1 MPDRI
6 EPVHWR
12 LFASLALTLAAAAT
26 AIAQSGSTAKPSQ
39 DSQQPPT
46 FRTEANFVRVD
57 VYPTQAGKPVLDL
70 RAEDFEVLEDG
81 KPQSIQTFEH
91 VVVSPAGPQS
101 LRSEPNSIGAARQ
114 LAANPRNRV
123 FVLFL
128 DTNHVTVEGS
138 WHAREPL
145 IRLIDRVLGPDD
157 LVGVMTPKMSAADM
171 VLARKTEV
179 MASGLRDIWP
189 WGERY
194 TLQRTELEESYAFC
208 FPRPEQADVVAAMI
222 ARRRERMSLDSLN
235 ELVLY
240 LRNIREERKAIV
252 TVSEGWLLFRPDSKL
267 TELRTDPLSGRTEP
281 IPGPDPISV
290 GPDGRITTRNTRNS
304 SGGEKKSECYA
315 ARLYLSMID
324 NERYFRDII
333 DEANMGNATFYTVDP
348 RGLPVF
354 DTPIGP
360 GPMVPVA
367 VDARILRNRLSNL
380 RTLADATDG
389 IAVMNNNDLDVGLK
403 RISDDLSSYYL
414 LGYYSTNGK
423 LDGRFHNI
431 KVRVKRSGVDVRA
444 RKGYRAATLAEVR
457 TAKAAAPAPAPDW
470 LANVTNAISVLA
482 RIRPDSRLS
491 LNLVPVP
498 AANSRAVSTVWI
510 AGELQAVSGTDPWT
524 KGGTVDLDVKAGNSS
539 ATARVTLAPAE
550 RAFAIPVTLSSPV
563 DSGSLQVRARL
574 TGADPA
580 ADSLGGVLTVDV
592 PDGMGQPLLFRRGP
606 ATGNRVVPAASFQ
619 FSRTERA
626 RLEFP
631 VGADVKSGA
640 GRLLDKVGKPL
651 PIPVT
656 VGERT
661 DEQTGQRWLTAD
673 IILAPLA
680 AGDYAV
686 ELLATTTTREQKV
699 VTALRVVR

>member
-1 MPDRI
+1 MPDRT
-6 EPVHWR
+6 EVVQHR
-12 LFASLALTLAAAAT
+12 LFASLALALAAAAT
-26 AIAQSGSTAKPSQ
+26 AIGQSGGAAKPQ
-39 DSQQPPT
+39 APQPPAT

-57 VYPTQAGKPVLDL
+57 VYPTQSGKPVLDL

-81 KPQSIQTFEH
+81 KPQAIQTFEH
-91 VVVSPAGPQS
+91 VRVSPAGPQS
-101 LRSEPNSIGAARQ
+101 LRSEPNSIGASQQ

-128 DTNHVTVEGS
+128 DTYHVTVVGS

-157 LVGVMTPKMSAADM
+157 LVGVMTPKMSAADV

-189 WGERY
+189 WGERF
-194 TLQRTELEESYAFC
+194 TLQTDLIEEFYAGC
-208 FPRPEQADVVAAMI
+208 FPRREQADVVAGMI
-222 ARRRERMSLDSLN
+222 ARRRERTSLDSLH

-252 TVSEGWLLFRPDSKL
+252 TVSEGWVLFRPDTTL
-267 TELRTDPLSGRTEP
+267 TELRIDPVTGRTEP
-281 IPGPDPISV
+281 IPGPDPITV
-290 GPDGRITTRNTRNS
+290 GLDGKLTTRDTRNTNA
-304 SGGEKKSECYA
+304 GQAKSECDA
-315 ARLYLSMID
+315 ARLNLSMID
-324 NERYFRDII
+324 NEKYLRDII
-333 DEANMGNATFYTVDP
+333 DEANMGNASFYTLDP

-360 GPMVPVA
+360 APPPPVA
-367 VDARILRNRLSNL
+367 TDARILRNRLANL
-380 RTLADATDG
+380 RTLAEATDG
-389 IAVMNNNDLDVGLK
+389 MSVMNNNDLDTGLK

-423 LDGRFHNI
+423 LDGRFHTI

-444 RKGYRAATLAEVR
+444 RKGYRAATLAEV
-457 TAKAAAPAPAPDW
+457 TAAKAAAPAPAPDW
-470 LANVTNAISVLA
+470 LANVTDAISVLA

-491 LNLVPVP
+491 LNVVPVP
-498 AANSRAVSTVWI
+498 AADSRAVSTVWI

-524 KGGTVDLDVKAGNSS
+524 RGGTVDLDVKAGNSS

-550 RAFAIPVTLSSPV
+550 RAFAIPVKLSSPV

-580 ADSLGGVLTVDV
+580 AESLGGMLTVDV
-592 PDGMGQPLLFRRGP
+592 PQAIGQPLVFRRGP
-606 ATGNRVVPAASFQ
+606 GTGNRVLPAASFQ

-631 VGADVKSGA
+631 VGASVKPA
-640 GRLLDKVGKPL
+640 TGRLLDKAGKPL

-656 VGERT
+656 LGERT
-661 DEQTGQRWLTAD
+661 DEQTGQRWITTD
-673 IILAPLA
+673 IVLAPLG

-686 ELLATTTTREQKV
+686 ELVVTTATMEQKV
-699 VTALRVVR
+699 VTALRVAK

>member
-1 MPDRI
+1 MPDRT
-6 EPVHWR
+6 EAVQHR
-12 LFASLALTLAAAAT
+12 LFASLALALAAAAT
-26 AIAQSGSTAKPSQ
+26 AVAQSGGAAKPQ
-39 DSQQPPT
+39 EPQPPAT

-57 VYPTQAGKPVLDL
+57 VYPTQGGKPLLDL
-70 RAEDFEVLEDG
+70 RAEDFEILEDG
-81 KPQSIQTFEH
+81 RPQAIQTFEH

-101 LRSEPNSIGAARQ
+101 LRSEPNSIGASQQ

-128 DTNHVTVEGS
+128 DTYHVTVEGS

-157 LVGVMTPKMSAADM
+157 LVGVMTPKMSAADV

-189 WGERY
+189 WGERF
-194 TLQRTELEESYAFC
+194 TLQRDLIEEFYASC
-208 FPRPEQADVVAAMI
+208 FPRREQADVVAGMI
-222 ARRRERMSLDSLN
+222 ARRRERTSLDSLH

-252 TVSEGWLLFRPDSKL
+252 TVSEGWVLFRPDTKL
-267 TELRTDPLSGRTEP
+267 TELRTDQLTGRTEP
-281 IPGPDPISV
+281 IPGPDPITV
-290 GPDGRITTRNTRNS
+290 GLDGKLTTRDTRNTNA
-304 SGGEKKSECYA
+304 GQTKSECDA
-315 ARLYLSMID
+315 ARLNLSMID
-324 NERYFRDII
+324 NEKYFRDII
-333 DEANMGNATFYTVDP
+333 DEANMGNASFYTLDP

-360 GPMVPVA
+360 APPLPVA
-367 VDARILRNRLSNL
+367 IDARILRNRLTSL
-380 RTLADATDG
+380 RNLADATDG
-389 IAVMNNNDLDVGLK
+389 VAVMNNNDLDVGLK

-444 RKGYRAATLAEVR
+444 RKGYRAATLAEV
-457 TAKAAAPAPAPDW
+457 TAAKAAAPPPVPDW
-470 LANVTNAISVLA
+470 LANVTDAISVLA

-491 LNLVPVP
+491 LNVVPVP
-498 AANSRAVSTVWI
+498 AADSRAVSTVWI

-524 KGGTVDLDVKAGNSS
+524 RGGTVDLDVKAGNSS

-550 RAFAIPVTLSSPV
+550 RAFAIPVKLSSPI

-580 ADSLGGVLTVDV
+580 AESLGGVLTVDV
-592 PDGMGQPLLFRRGP
+592 PQAIGQPLVFRRGP
-606 ATGNRVVPAASFQ
+606 GTGNRVLPAASFQ

-631 VGADVKSGA
+631 VGASVKPGT
-640 GRLLDKVGKPL
+640 GRLLDKAGKPL
-651 PIPVT
+651 AIPVT
-656 VGERT
+656 LGERT
-661 DEQTGQRWLTAD
+661 DEQTGQRWITAD
-673 IILAPLA
+673 IVLAPLGT
-680 AGDYAV
+680 GDYAV
-686 ELLATTTTREQKV
+686 ELVVITATMEQKV
-699 VTALRVVR
+699 LTALRVAK